1 MSQVLKNLE
10 RANQLTTAMIQMA
23 EDEAWDELAKFEHE
37 RDTLINQVLPVESMS
52 DAEKNSL
59 QQLSQLNQ
67 QLQSLCSDARQ
78 KTMIKLKSLNNNK
91 KAVSAYTSK

>member
-1 MSQVLKNLE
+1 MSQVLKNLQ
-10 RANQLTTAMIQMA
+10 RANQLTSAMIQLV

-52 DAEKNSL
+52 YEEKNSL
-59 QQLSQLNQ
+59 EQLHQLNQ
-67 QLQSLCSDARQ
+67 QLQNLCSDARHDA
-78 KTMIKLKSLNNNK
+78 MVKLKSLSNNK